1 MEQRLLESESSWKID
16 KKHLFQ
22 QKKKKNFLPPSKVID
37 TTDLA
42 VLLQPHTTGV
52 IGTQKKY
59 PLMRN

>member
-22 QKKKKNFLPPSKVID
+22 QKNNIFLPPSKVID

-42 VLLQPHTTGV
+42 VLLQPHITGV
-52 IGTQKKY
+52 IDTQKKY
-59 PLMRN
+59 PLMRT